1 MLSLLTFLCASL
13 FASDFEQLEKNEGHY
28 FNGGDLDS
36 IIGHALYG
44 TGQCVALVQ
53 HFTNVGVTS
62 GWREGSKITPTQH
75 PSKGCAIATFF
86 DGKYPNWSHGNHACF
101 FHSMESGGMN
111 VVEQWV
117 GLKHVQKRLMRF
129 TGKGDENDAGK
140 YSVIA

>member
-1 MLSLLTFLCASL
+1 MLALILISALSASVFDSLET
-13 FASDFEQLEKNEGHY
+13 NEGHY

-36 IIGHALYG
+36 IIGHPLYG

-62 GWREGSKITPTQH
+62 TWREGTKITHTTH
-75 PSKGCAIATFF
+75 PGKGCGIATFF
-86 DGKYPNWSHGNHACF
+86 NGRYPSWASGNHACF

-129 TGKGDENDAGK
+129 TGKEDVNDAGK